1 MTAKKKKASEPEDI
15 PFEEAMGK
23 LETIV
28 DELEGGDLPLER
40 SLELFEQGVRLS
52 RACVQRLDAAER
64 RIEILMKDAGGADRP
79 EPFEAPEAEED

>member
-1 MTAKKKKASEPEDI
+1 MTAKKKKESEPEAI

-28 DELEGGDLPLER
+28 GELEEGDLPLER

-52 RACVQRLDAAER
+52 RTCAHRLDAAER
-64 RIEILMKDAGGADRP
+64 RIEILTKDAAGADRP
-79 EPFEAPEAEED
+79 EPFEAPDAEED

>member
-28 DELEGGDLPLER
+28 GGPMRRTDAPMV
-40 SLELFEQGVRLS
+40 VR
-52 RACVQRLDAAER
+52 A
-64 RIEILMKDAGGADRP
+64 
-79 EPFEAPEAEED
+79 